1 LTFSLLWR
9 HAGPAGQLA
18 GLSLAVGVAVARAL
32 ERLGAAGIRLK
43 WPNDVLLVRADAAA
57 AKLAGVLVELASD
70 RRGSQAVIG
79 IGLNLGSPP
88 EGLPLPAA
96 GLDSALPRLPDRH
109 EVLAA
114 LLGELAGVLA
124 AFADGGFAA
133 LRPEW
138 MRRHAWQDQ
147 AVEIAGEGSEVAA
160 GVCRGVDDD
169 GALLLE
175 TAAGVKRVYAGDV
188 SLRRA

>member
-1 LTFSLLWR
+1 
-9 HAGPAGQLA
+9 
-18 GLSLAVGVAVARAL
+18 VGVAVARAL
-32 ERLGAAGIRLK
+32 EGLGASGIRLK
-43 WPNDVLLVRADAAA
+43 WPNDVLLVDADGAA

-79 IGLNLGSPP
+79 IGLNLGPPP

-124 AFADGGFAA
+124 AFAAEGFAGLKA
-133 LRPEW
+133 EW
-138 MRRHAWQDQ
+138 LRRHAWQDQ
-147 AVEIAGEGSEVAA
+147 AVVIAGEGGEAAA
-160 GVCRGVDDD
+160 GICRGVDDD

-175 TAAGVKRVYAGDV
+175 TAAGLERVYAGDV